1 MPASSIAG
9 DSHASIGSSWF
20 DSYPI
25 RVLAAVATFTIA
37 GVCQARQLSALDDS
51 NIWWHL
57 RTGAW
62 ILQNHAIPRS
72 GLFSQSASTA
82 WVDASWGFDVFAGM
96 VYRALSLTAIPVMLL
111 IMQLMI
117 AVALFGL
124 TYKAS
129 RSFWIAIALACA
141 GQYAI
146 YPVQP
151 SPSLFSI
158 AFLAIQLHLLLSYQ
172 HNGNAKTLFWLPVL
186 FMVWVNV
193 DRQFYYGF
201 LVLTLFC
208 GCLVAQELCRRSGL
222 SWVDTDSRSVN
233 LVVVGAVAAAS
244 LICTFLSPYGY
255 HLHGAIWQ
263 SATDSAAD
271 RYFRE
276 LHSMRF
282 RQPQDYVLMLLA
294 MAAFFAL
301 GRRRS
306 RDLFLIS
313 LLAVSSVISFRLQR
327 DNWLVVV
334 VALAVTANACQ
345 KRTQIADSVPLQRSR
360 FKAILISGAL
370 ALVVLGVTAI
380 RIPGNAQLVSRISTT
395 FPVAAADYIR
405 QYHFPPPL
413 FQPYAWGG
421 FLTWYLPDYP
431 VFIDSR
437 PDLYGAAFNTEYFK
451 VMQAQIPLDTYSGFA
466 QARTILLE
474 SNSPMVLALASLPGF
489 RIAYADHLAVVIL
502 RNPE

>member
-1 MPASSIAG
+1 
-9 DSHASIGSSWF
+9 
-20 DSYPI
+20 
-25 RVLAAVATFTIA
+25 
-37 GVCQARQLSALDDS
+37 
-51 NIWWHL
+51 
-57 RTGAW
+57 
-62 ILQNHAIPRS
+62 
-72 GLFSQSASTA
+72 
-82 WVDASWGFDVFAGM
+82 
-96 VYRALSLTAIPVMLL
+96 
-111 IMQLMI
+111 
-117 AVALFGL
+117 
-124 TYKAS
+124 
-129 RSFWIAIALACA
+129 
-141 GQYAI
+141 
-146 YPVQP
+146 
-151 SPSLFSI
+151 
-158 AFLAIQLHLLLSYQ
+158 
-172 HNGNAKTLFWLPVL
+172 
-186 FMVWVNV
+186 
-193 DRQFYYGF
+193 
-201 LVLTLFC
+201 
-208 GCLVAQELCRRSGL
+208 
-222 SWVDTDSRSVN
+222 
-233 LVVVGAVAAAS
+233 
-244 LICTFLSPYGY
+244 
-255 HLHGAIWQ
+255 
-263 SATDSAAD
+263 
-271 RYFRE
+271 
-276 LHSMRF
+276 MRF

-345 KRTQIADSVPLQRSR
+345 KRTQIDDSVPLQRSR

-370 ALVVLGVTAI
+370 VLVVLGVTAI

-474 SNSPMVLALASLPGF
+474 SNSPMVLALAEFARLS
-489 RIAYADHLAVVIL
+489 HCL
-502 RNPE
+502 RRPSRGRHPEEP